1 MAENNSNIIK
11 PVQNLP
17 ALAPTGQRE
26 QKKRRKKQNIP
37 HNEAALTGFDE
48 EQYFDTELVEKEQE
62 DNSDRISIDYRA

>member
-17 ALAPTGQRE
+17 AMAPTGRRE
-26 QKKRRKKQNIP
+26 QKKRQKKQKKQ

-48 EQYFDTELVEKEQE
+48 EQYFDNELVEKEQE
-62 DNSDRISIDYRA
+62 ENSDGIGIDYRA